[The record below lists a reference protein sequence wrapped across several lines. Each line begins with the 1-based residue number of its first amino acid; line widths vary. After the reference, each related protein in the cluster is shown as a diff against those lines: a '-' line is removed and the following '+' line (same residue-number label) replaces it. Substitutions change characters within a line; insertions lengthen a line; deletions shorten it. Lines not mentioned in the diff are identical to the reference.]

1 MKTKRLSIC
10 LDNCRNPSFAGATTT
25 VEGEAELLADE
36 AEDDTLGAGGGSVRS
51 EKVLNCPRN

>member
-1 MKTKRLSIC
+1 MLSII
-10 LDNCRNPSFAGATTT
+10 LDNCRNPSFAGAATT

-51 EKVLNCPRN
+51 EKVL